1 MRAPVV
7 LLAAVLP
14 GCAGVEEAGEAPLEA
29 GAAAVDVTPAV
40 ETFEDR
46 NGDGRWN
53 AGEPFTDL
61 DGNGRWDPV
70 WLAGFNSGRF
80 ALGVHDPL
88 WVRTLVFSKAG
99 VSVAVVSCDLVGV
112 LHARLEEW
120 VRPLVE
126 GPERLVDHV
135 IVCSTHQHHG
145 PDSMGLWG
153 AFFGA
158 SGLDPAYLA
167 RLRDAV
173 RDSVRKARAAR
184 RPARLFAA
192 EVDVPG
198 VCKDSRPPDVR
209 NETASGILARGLDGT
224 PLAVLSV
231 FAMHPEAQG
240 RRNRLVTSDYPGP
253 LRDRLEKEF
262 PGAVAVFAV
271 ADVGGMQTPK
281 VADESWSEVGRIG
294 ETIAARLSAALSAA
308 PELRVPSIR
317 WRSRP
322 VDFPMD
328 NPRFAAAFR
337 AGLFGRDLPASA
349 LREEDGRRLYRSRV
363 SAVRLGDAVLVT
375 APGEALPEVGHE
387 VRSRVKARW
396 RILLG
401 LAHDEIGYILPKS
414 DFDPKKYEESMS
426 LGPLTAPTLLDA
438 LNPLLEGF

>member
-1 MRAPVV
+1 VRGLAV
-7 LLAAVLP
+7 LLAAALG
-14 GCAGVEEAGEAPLEA
+14 GCTGGAGSAEPMLRV
-29 GAAAVDVTPAV
+29 GAAAVEITPAV

-53 AGEPFTDL
+53 AEEPFTDL

-88 WVRTLVFSKAG
+88 WARAVVFSQDG
-99 VSVAVVSCDLVGV
+99 VSVAVVSCDLVGI

-126 GPERLVDHV
+126 GPEKLVDHV

-158 SGLDPAYLA
+158 SGLDPAYLV

-173 RDSVRKARAAR
+173 RESVRKAWAAR
-184 RPARLFAA
+184 RPARVFAA

-209 NETASGILARGLDGT
+209 NEIASGILARGLDGG

-281 VADESWSEVGRIG
+281 VAEESWPEVGRIG
-294 ETIAARLSAALSAA
+294 DTIAARLSAALAAA
-308 PELRVPSIR
+308 PELRVPAIR
-317 WRSRP
+317 WTSKP

-328 NPRFAAAFR
+328 NPRFAAAFK
-337 AGLFGRDLPASA
+337 AGLFGRDLPAAA

-363 SAVRLGDAVLVT
+363 SALRLGDAVLVT

-387 VRSRVKARW
+387 IRARVKARW

-401 LAHDEIGYILPKS
+401 LAHDEIGYILPKI

-438 LNPLLEGF
+438 LTPLLEGF